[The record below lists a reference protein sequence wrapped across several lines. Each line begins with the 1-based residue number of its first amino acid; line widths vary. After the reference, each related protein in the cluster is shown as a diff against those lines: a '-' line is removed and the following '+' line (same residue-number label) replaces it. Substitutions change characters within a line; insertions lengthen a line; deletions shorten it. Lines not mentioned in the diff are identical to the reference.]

1 MKYHRKIPVDLEC
14 GVTIFELMAG
24 GKWTPYLI
32 NCMNR
37 GFKRPSEFRRVI
49 PNATKRVLQQQLNI
63 MEEMGLASK
72 EIFAEIPARVEYTL
86 TDRGRSLLPIIRMM
100 DQWGLE
106 HALLFSENG
115 ELKD

>member
-1 MKYHRKIPVDLEC
+1 
-14 GVTIFELMAG
+14 
-24 GKWTPYLI
+24 
-32 NCMNR
+32 MNR